1 MKHLIL
7 LMAMSGVLAAK
18 AQSLE
23 RKTIAPAGAD
33 LVAPNCQISFTLGEI
48 ATTTVSN
55 GNLLLTQGFQ
65 QPLAVGL
72 NNPLPVTLTY
82 FTGAI
87 REGQT
92 FLEWKTAQEFNTD
105 HYQVERAAD
114 GIHFTTLTIVKSKGN
129 STTPTWYDAID
140 AAPFAPVT
148 YYRLKIFDKDLSFKY
163 SPIVIIKKELTGG
176 VSVFPNPVVGK
187 ISIAVNST
195 QKISDTW
202 SIINMSGQ
210 QVAVKPV
217 ALQQGLNTI
226 NWDLHALPPATY
238 FIRSAGNTFPALKII
253 KQ

>member
-7 LMAMSGVLAAK
+7 LMAMSGILAAK
-18 AQSLE
+18 GQSLE
-23 RKTIAPAGAD
+23 RKIITPAGAH
-33 LVAPNCQISFTLGEI
+33 LVAPDCQISFTLGEI

-65 QPLAVGL
+65 QPLIVL

-129 STTPTWYDAID
+129 STTPTLYDAVD
-140 AAPFAPVT
+140 PAPFAPVT
-148 YYRLKIFDKDLSFKY
+148 WYRLKIFDKDLSFKY

-176 VSVFPNPVVGK
+176 VSVFPNPAVGK
-187 ISIAVNST
+187 ISIAVNSP

-202 SIINMSGQ
+202 SVINMSGQ

-217 ALQQGLNTI
+217 TLQLGLNTI
-226 NWDLHALPPATY
+226 NWDLQALPPATY
-238 FIRSAGNTFPALKII
+238 FIRSAGNSFPTLKII